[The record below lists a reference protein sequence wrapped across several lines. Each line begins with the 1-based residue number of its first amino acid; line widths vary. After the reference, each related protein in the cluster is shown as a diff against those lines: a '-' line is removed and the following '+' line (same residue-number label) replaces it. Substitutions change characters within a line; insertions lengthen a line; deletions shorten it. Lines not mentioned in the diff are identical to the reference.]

1 MHKEIV
7 SHVLVSHVNEFIFT
21 ASIDGYVKF
30 WKKASEGI
38 EFVKTYRAHLS
49 KITGFA
55 LSQNEERLASVSAL
69 DMTYKVFDVAN
80 FDLMHMT
87 KLTFVPSICCFV
99 EKRVMSFT
107 PLLCICEENAATMRI
122 FKAEGSSG

>member
-1 MHKEIV
+1 MVEAIEKHDKVIVKKAKAESISEFESVLGKREQPIEEDLLRKRAKVDVLARLPSANLYEKSFMHKETV

-21 ASIDGYVKF
+21 ASTDGYVKF

-55 LSQNEERLASVSAL
+55 LS
-69 DMTYKVFDVAN
+69 
-80 FDLMHMT
+80 
-87 KLTFVPSICCFV
+87 
-99 EKRVMSFT
+99 
-107 PLLCICEENAATMRI
+107 
-122 FKAEGSSG
+122 